1 MKAIQFTRGQLMEGT
16 RLRYLEEVA
25 RTNLTRRRAN
35 FQCECG
41 KAVEADLN
49 YVRFLN
55 ITSCGCYRSEVV
67 TGKNTKHS
75 HATREDKSG
84 AYRSWQ
90 AMHQRVQVNPNYAH
104 VQVCDRWSGEQ
115 GFVHFLEDMGDRPP
129 ATTIERDKNELG
141 YTPGNCRW
149 ATRLE
154 QAQNQ
159 RQTTMVTIAGET
171 HSINEWCRLKGILY
185 SMVKQRR
192 ARGMSLESAI
202 TLPVNTSKQGRKL

>member
-1 MKAIQFTRGQLMEGT
+1 MKAIQFTSGQIMGGT
-16 RLRYLEEVA
+16 RLRYLDEAE
-25 RTNLTRRRAN
+25 RTNPTRRRAN

-41 KAVEADLN
+41 RVFAADLN

-55 ITSCGCYRSEVV
+55 ITSCGCYRSELVAK
-67 TGKNTKHS
+67 KNTKHS

-90 AMHQRVQVNPNYAH
+90 AMHQRVQANPNYAH

-115 GFVHFLEDMGDRPP
+115 GFSHFLEDMGDRPP
-129 ATTIERDKNELG
+129 AATIERDKNELG
-141 YTPGNCRW
+141 YTPSNCRW

-192 ARGMSLESAI
+192 ARGMSLEVAI
-202 TLPVNTSKQGRKL
+202 TTPVNISKQGRKR